1 MNQLEITEVKEFE
14 IDPRGGPNTR
24 EVQQEES
31 KKASEASQLIVG
43 KGKLSPWKFPRKK
56 TSIQFVHAA
65 VT

>member
-43 KGKLSPWKFPRKK
+43 KGERQVVVVEIS
-56 TSIQFVHAA
+56 
-65 VT
+65 